1 MQEYNPK
8 EIESQWQ
15 NKWEENGLFAVKNH
29 ASDKENYY
37 LLVEYPYPSGNLHI
51 GHWYAFAVPDI
62 LARFKRMQGYNV
74 LFPMGFDSFGLPA
87 ENAAIKR
94 GLDPK
99 EWTYSNIEYMTQQLK
114 SMGNSFDWSRRVIS
128 SDPETYQWTQWL
140 FLQLFEKGMA
150 YRKKAEVNWC
160 PQDQTVLANEQVL
173 SDGTCERCSAVVE
186 KRALEQWFLTI
197 TDYAEKLL
205 SGLDALPWPEEI
217 KQSQRNWI
225 GKSEGAELDFAVAQ
239 PGVKRAVLLHGRGGA
254 PDAHFFPWL
263 KKSLEAQGI
272 TVEAPAL
279 PHSTDP
285 DLDEQ
290 VEFVLANCTIDESTV
305 VVGHSFGGLV
315 AMELLARGG
324 TKAATL
330 ALVATPAT
338 DDFLDGKERPTVSA
352 AMKQVRQP
360 EKYAAIKNAVH
371 TITVLCDTEDA
382 VVRSSDATIW
392 AEAFD
397 VAVTES
403 VAHQMHFCGV
413 EEPAVLQAII
423 PRITVFTTRPDTV
436 FGATYLVLA
445 PEHPLVDLITTKE
458 QHNAIHIYKEAAAK
472 KNEIERTGADKE
484 KTGVFT
490 GAFAVNPA
498 NGKQIPVWVA
508 DYALAT
514 YGTGAVMAVPAHDER
529 DFEFAQKFELPIVQ
543 VVQSDEATIET
554 AAYTGSGVLMNSG
567 EFDGMNNEEAK
578 WQIAQQFGRKK
589 TTYKLRDWLISR
601 QRYWGTPIPIVYD
614 PEGKPHAI
622 PKEHLPWTLP
632 TDVDFT
638 PTGVA
643 PLATS
648 KELFERTEKIFGKGW
663 TPEIDT
669 MDTFIDSS
677 WYYLRYLDPMN
688 TEEFSS
694 QEAQQAWMP
703 VDRYSGGAE
712 HTTMHLLY
720 SRFFNLA
727 LHDLGLS
734 AVAEPYVNRM
744 NRGLILGPD
753 GHKMSKSKGNV
764 IDPDEEVAKYGADTV
779 KMYLAFIGPYNEPG
793 TYPWDT
799 GAMNGIRK
807 FLEKVWRF
815 YTEIIPHQ
823 NGQQEN
829 ETDSEWNVLMNQ
841 TIKKV
846 GEDIETMKFN
856 TAISQ
861 LMICFNTF
869 NKVGSM
875 NNDHRWKFLKL
886 LHPFAPHMTEELW
899 KLQGADTFL
908 AQEDWPTYDESL
920 LTNLFINLP
929 VQINGKMRGTVR
941 VLKDVE
947 QEDVMNEIKTTE
959 VIQKHLGDATPKK
972 IIYVPGKILN
982 IIL

>member
-1 MQEYNPK
+1 MQEYNPS
-8 EIESQWQ
+8 EIEPKWQ
-15 NKWEENGLFAVKNH
+15 KEWTDAGVFATPDAVEGK
-29 ASDKENYY
+29 DNYY

-62 LARFKRMQGYNV
+62 LARFKRMSGYNV

-94 GLDPK
+94 GLDPND
-99 EWTYSNIEYMTQQLK
+99 WTYSNIAHMTTQLK
-114 SMGNSFDWSRRVIS
+114 SMGNSFDWSRQVIS
-128 SDPETYQWTQWL
+128 SDPETYKWTQWL

-173 SDGTCERCSAVVE
+173 PDSTCERCGAAVE
-186 KRALEQWFLTI
+186 KRALEQWFLNI

-205 SGLDALPWPEEI
+205 NGLDTLDWPHEI

-225 GKSEGAELDFAVAQ
+225 GKSEGAEIDFVVAQ
-239 PGVKRAVLLHGRGGA
+239 PQLKRAVLLHGRGGL
-254 PDAHFFPWL
+254 PELHFFPWL
-263 KKSLEAQGI
+263 KLQLEAQGI
-272 TVEAPAL
+272 EVEVPAL
-279 PHSTDP
+279 PNPTNP

-290 VEFVLANCTIDESTV
+290 VDFVLANCTIDESTV

-315 AMELLARGG
+315 AMELLARGEKQVAKLVLAG
-324 TKAATL
+324 T
-330 ALVATPAT
+330 PST

-352 AMKQVRQP
+352 AMKQVRTP
-360 EKYAAIKNAVH
+360 EKYAEIKKAVN
-371 TITVLCDTEDA
+371 TILVLCDTEDQ
-382 VVRSSDATIW
+382 VVRPSDAQIW
-392 AEAFD
+392 VEAFG
-397 VAVTES
+397 VTVQES
-403 VAHQMHFCGV
+403 VAHETHFCAN
-413 EEPAVLQAII
+413 EEPAILQAVL
-423 PRITVFTTRPDTV
+423 PQITVFTTRPDTV
-436 FGATYLVLA
+436 FGATYVVLA
-445 PEHPLVDLITTKE
+445 PEHPLVDAITIPE
-458 QHNAIHIYKEAAAK
+458 QQNAVHIYKEAAAK
-472 KNEIERTGADKE
+472 KDEIERTGADKE

-498 NGKQIPVWVA
+498 TGEQVPVWIA
-508 DYALAT
+508 DYALAN

-529 DFEFAQKFELPIVQ
+529 DFEFAKKFSLPIRQ
-543 VVQSDEATIET
+543 VVQSDEADIET
-554 AAYTGSGVLMNSG
+554 AAYVNNGTLMNSG
-567 EFDGMNNEEAK
+567 EFDGMENEEAK
-578 WQIAQQFGRKK
+578 WKIAEQFGRKK

-614 PEGKPHAI
+614 PSGRPHAI
-622 PKEHLPWTLP
+622 PKEHLPWELP

-648 KELFERTEKIFGKGW
+648 KELFERTERIFGKGW
-663 TPEIDT
+663 KPEIDT
-669 MDTFIDSS
+669 MDTFMDSS
-677 WYYLRYLDPMN
+677 WYYLRYLDPKN
-688 TEEFSS
+688 DIEFSAR
-694 QEAQQAWMP
+694 EKQQAWMP

-734 AVAEPYVNRM
+734 EVAEPYVNRM

-764 IDPDEEVAKYGADTV
+764 IDPDAEVEKYGADTV

-815 YTEIIPHQ
+815 YTEAIPHRDDHQQ
-823 NGQQEN
+823 NATN
-829 ETDSEWNVLMNQ
+829 SEWDVLMNQ

-846 GEDIETMKFN
+846 GEDIEAMKFN

-861 LMICFNTF
+861 LMICFNVFSKAGTM
-869 NKVGSM
+869 S
-875 NNDHRWKFLKL
+875 NDQRWKFLQL

-908 AQEDWPTYDESL
+908 AQEHWPTYDQSL
-920 LTNLFINLP
+920 LTNLLINLP
-929 VQINGKMRGTVR
+929 VQINGKMRGTIEASPDASEA
-941 VLKDVE
+941 DVVAAAKNVVGL
-947 QEDVMNEIKTTE
+947 QKYLDGVEI
-959 VIQKHLGDATPKK
+959 KK

-982 IIL
+982 III

>member
-1 MQEYNPK
+1 MNEYHPQVIEPKWQQE
-8 EIESQWQ
+8 
-15 NKWEENGLFAVKNH
+15 WEESGLFAVKNQE
-29 ASDKENYY
+29 SGKENYY

-128 SDPETYQWTQWL
+128 SDPATYKWTQWL

-173 SDGTCERCSAVVE
+173 SDGTCERCSAVIE
-186 KRALEQWFLTI
+186 KRALEQWFLKI
-197 TDYAEKLL
+197 TDYAEQLL
-205 SGLDALPWPEEI
+205 TGLDGLPWPEEI

-225 GKSEGAELDFAVAQ
+225 GKSEGAELDFAV
-239 PGVKRAVLLHGRGGA
+239 V
-254 PDAHFFPWL
+254 D
-263 KKSLEAQGI
+263 S
-272 TVEAPAL
+272 
-279 PHSTDP
+279 
-285 DLDEQ
+285 DE
-290 VEFVLANCTIDESTV
+290 V
-305 VVGHSFGGLV
+305 
-315 AMELLARGG
+315 
-324 TKAATL
+324 
-330 ALVATPAT
+330 
-338 DDFLDGKERPTVSA
+338 
-352 AMKQVRQP
+352 
-360 EKYAAIKNAVH
+360 
-371 TITVLCDTEDA
+371 
-382 VVRSSDATIW
+382 
-392 AEAFD
+392 
-397 VAVTES
+397 
-403 VAHQMHFCGV
+403 
-413 EEPAVLQAII
+413 
-423 PRITVFTTRPDTV
+423 ITVFTTRPDTV
-436 FGATYLVLA
+436 FGVTYVVLA
-445 PEHPLVDLITTKE
+445 PEHPLVDVLTTKE
-458 QHNAIHIYKEAAAK
+458 QQETVRIYKEAASK

-498 NGKQIPVWVA
+498 TGEQVPVWIA

-529 DFEFAQKFELPIVQ
+529 DFEFAKKFALPIVQ
-543 VVQSDEATIET
+543 VVQSDDAAIET
-554 AAYTGSGVLMNSG
+554 AAYTDSGVLMNSG
-567 EFDGMNNEEAK
+567 AFDGMNNEEAK
-578 WQIAQQFGRKK
+578 WKIAEQFGRTK

-601 QRYWGTPIPIVYD
+601 QRYWGTPMPIVYD

-622 PKEHLPWTLP
+622 PKEHLPWELP

-648 KELFERTEKIFGKGW
+648 KELFERTERIFGKGW

-677 WYYLRYLDPMN
+677 WYYLRYLDPQN
-688 TEEFSS
+688 TEEFASV
-694 QEAQQAWMP
+694 EAQKAWMP

-734 AVAEPYVNRM
+734 EVAEPYVNRM

-764 IDPDEEVAKYGADTV
+764 IDPDVEVEKYGADTV

-799 GAMNGIRK
+799 GAMNGIRR
-807 FLEKVWRF
+807 FLERVWKLQSRV
-815 YTEIIPHQ
+815 
-823 NGQQEN
+823 
-829 ETDSEWNVLMNQ
+829 SEAGDAAIDKALSRANVK
-841 TIKKV
+841 IAA
-846 GEDIETMKFN
+846 DIEAMKFN
-856 TAISQ
+856 TAISA
-861 LMICFNTF
+861 LMIV
-869 NKVGSM
+869 VGAMEKADAIS
-875 NNDHRWKFLKL
+875 RAQYEYL
-886 LHPFAPHMTEELW
+886 LTLLSPFAPHITEELW
-899 KLQGADTFL
+899 RTLGNESFVSAIHWPSVNQADL
-908 AQEDWPTYDESL
+908 VEDVVT
-920 LTNLFINLP
+920 IG
-929 VQINGKMRGTVR
+929 VQVNGKMRGTIEVAPTATQ
-941 VLKDVE
+941 DVALNE
-947 QEDVMNEIKTTE
+947 VQESASL
-959 VIQKHLGDATPKK
+959 QKHLGDATPKK

-982 IIL
+982 III